1 MSKWWCLVEILKLMQ
16 GRDSEDVWSRFVF
29 ELVIWPKEVTLVSRT
44 QLSGPLCLWQCF
56 RFRLWLDFK
65 QHSMAV
71 TKTTC
76 IWEFW
81 PEPRNRSPR
90 SWLESRY
97 TSGRRI
103 KIRLIAEDKTIVR
116 LEGFIVHAGGRCC
129 WYLRNSVRPNYKVLL
144 IEKRRVSFVSLLN
157 FSTFDAFL
165 LSSCMEIKDII
176 SSLYSRMFFFQ

>member
-1 MSKWWCLVEILKLMQ
+1 MQ

-144 IEKRRVSFVSLLN
+144 IVTHSTGALEIYETLWDQTIKCYSLRNVASLSFRCLTSALLM
-157 FSTFDAFL
+157 
-165 LSSCMEIKDII
+165 LS
-176 SSLYSRMFFFQ
+176 F